1 MAEAYADAAVRHWS
15 DAEFCNNAH
24 RLPNADQL
32 YGFAAECALKVALVQ
47 IPSCMNGEVLQRRYK
62 EHVNELWEL
71 IPLQGIERIAAG
83 LVPLLR
89 MQTKPFSDWSID
101 QRYESGDAIN
111 SDILTKHRD
120 AARRALGAVGLLGE
134 RRGP

>member
-15 DAEFCNNAH
+15 DAEFFKDAR

-32 YGFAAECALKVALVQ
+32 YGFAAECALKVALFQ
-47 IPSCMNGEVLQRRYK
+47 IPSCMNGGVLQRRYK
-62 EHVNELWEL
+62 EHVNDLWEL

-89 MQTKPFSDWSID
+89 MQTKPFADWSID

-111 SDILTKHRD
+111 NDVVTKHRE